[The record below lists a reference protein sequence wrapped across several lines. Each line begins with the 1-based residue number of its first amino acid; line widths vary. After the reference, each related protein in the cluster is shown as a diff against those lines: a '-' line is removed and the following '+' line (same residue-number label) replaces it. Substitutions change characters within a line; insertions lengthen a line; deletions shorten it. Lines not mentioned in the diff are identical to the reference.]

1 MSETEIAGRDWV
13 EAASCTWLHQAQLLV
28 SVLGAAGIRAVIPN
42 VHILAVQPLYAN
54 LVGGVRVLVPPDD
67 LARAREVLAS
77 ANAGQETGDHDD
89 AV

>member
-13 EAASCTWLHQAQLLV
+13 EAGSCTWLHEALLLV
-28 SVLGAAGIRAVIPN
+28 SVLEAAGIQAAIPN
-42 VHILAVQPLYAN
+42 VHILGVQPLYAN
-54 LVGGVRVLVPPDD
+54 LVGGVRVLVPPAD

-77 ANAGQETGDHDD
+77 ESAALETGDHDD